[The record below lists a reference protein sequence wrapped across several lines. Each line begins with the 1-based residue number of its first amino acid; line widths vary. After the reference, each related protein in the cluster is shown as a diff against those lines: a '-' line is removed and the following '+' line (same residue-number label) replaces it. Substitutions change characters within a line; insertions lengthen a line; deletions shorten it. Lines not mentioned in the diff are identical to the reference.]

1 MCRKKVINCGNEI
14 VCLPVYTINDDIN
27 AIFSHRVRDNLPPL
41 LSAGNEAC
49 HKPPAR
55 RGRCRD
61 AVQEVFLKLWETDTE
76 VQNPMAFVVRSV
88 RNVCLNRIAATDTR
102 ERFARRLS
110 LDETVDSDTD
120 AEVRDRE
127 IQSAVQTLLSPRER
141 QVVDRIYAQGMS
153 YKETAH
159 SLDVSV
165 ALINKCI
172 VSALKKLRTH
182 FKTNSK

>member
-1 MCRKKVINCGNEI
+1 
-14 VCLPVYTINDDIN
+14 
-27 AIFSHRVRDNLPPL
+27 
-41 LSAGNEAC
+41 
-49 HKPPAR
+49 
-55 RGRCRD
+55 
-61 AVQEVFLKLWETDTE
+61 
-76 VQNPMAFVVRSV
+76 MAFVVRSV